1 MRILKLTL
9 TKKWFTEI
17 YLLRKPEE
25 YRTIKKHWVSRICTK
40 HVGVIGGDLMDKHKV
55 IAHNIKHFDAIEFT
69 NGYGN
74 HMPKILIESKG
85 ISIGR
90 GNPDWGAP
98 IDTDV
103 FILSLGKILETKN
116 IK

>member
-1 MRILKLTL
+1 MTL
-9 TKKWFTEI
+9 TKEQIRARYFACHLGCE
-17 YLLRKPEE
+17 
-25 YRTIKKHWVSRICTK
+25 
-40 HVGVIGGDLMDKHKV
+40 MD
-55 IAHNIKHFDAIEFT
+55 
-69 NGYGN
+69 GN